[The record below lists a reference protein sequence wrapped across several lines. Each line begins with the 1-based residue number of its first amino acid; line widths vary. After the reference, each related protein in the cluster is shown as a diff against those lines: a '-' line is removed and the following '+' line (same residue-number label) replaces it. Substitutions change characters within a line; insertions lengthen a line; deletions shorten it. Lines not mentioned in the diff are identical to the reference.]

1 MPETQQAASLQK
13 PYSMQH
19 VRAGLGKIAAQ
30 LLKQAPEADAP
41 ALAWSVVA
49 GSVVAGRTRVLPHE
63 GGVLRIEAR
72 DAGWRAELTGLERQY
87 RSAMNH
93 LLKQPVERIVFVP
106 AQGKRPATTQVS
118 SNRRSARLKA
128 KG

>member
-1 MPETQQAASLQK
+1 
-13 PYSMQH
+13 MQH
-19 VRAGLGKIAAQ
+19 VRAELGKIAAQ
-30 LLKQAPEADAP
+30 LLKQAPEEDAP

-49 GSVVAGRTRVLPHE
+49 GSVVAGRTRVLLRE

-72 DAGWRAELTGLERQY
+72 DAGWRAELAGLERQY

-93 LLKQPVERIVFVP
+93 LLKQPVERIVFVAAEGKKP
-106 AQGKRPATTQVS
+106 AVTQGS
-118 SNRRSARLKA
+118 SNRRSPRLKA

>member
-1 MPETQQAASLQK
+1 
-13 PYSMQH
+13 MQH

-30 LLKQAPEADAP
+30 LLKQAPEEDAP

-49 GSVVAGRTRVLPHE
+49 GSVVAGRTRVLARE

-72 DAGWRAELTGLERQY
+72 DAGWRAELAGLERQY

-93 LLKQPVERIVFVP
+93 LLKQPVERIVFVAP
-106 AQGKRPATTQVS
+106 EARKPVTKHS
-118 SNRRSARLKA
+118 PSARSPQRA
-128 KG
+128 RS